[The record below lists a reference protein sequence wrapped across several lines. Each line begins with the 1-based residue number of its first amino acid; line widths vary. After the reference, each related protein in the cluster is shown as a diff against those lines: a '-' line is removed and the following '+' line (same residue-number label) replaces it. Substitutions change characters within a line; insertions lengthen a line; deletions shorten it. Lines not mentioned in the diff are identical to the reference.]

1 MGNCKIFVIS
11 MDTQNS
17 VVVPQIRP
25 EQAMEQLGIKKDAYY
40 EDLKFLDLKANRDS
54 DGKSY
59 LDEEQFQLLVSLRRH
74 VEETGKR
81 DGFQVPGDLAT
92 VAAGDM
98 AAPEPEQIHTEA
110 PQAEQFDIQAIIAE
124 AAELAGSRMTMR
136 EQVVSAIAEQMT
148 FEDLPEAVQSRVQNV
163 RASADPKG
171 QPQKVAAAM
180 LSQWRQQKTVCAA

>member
-1 MGNCKIFVIS
+1 
-11 MDTQNS
+11 
-17 VVVPQIRP
+17 
-25 EQAMEQLGIKKDAYY
+25 MEQLGLKKDAYY
-40 EDLKFLDLKANRDS
+40 GDLKYLGIQAQRDS
-54 DGKSY
+54 EGKSF
-59 LDEEQFQLLVSLRRH
+59 LDEEQFQLLVALRKH

-92 VAAGDM
+92 VAAGEM
-98 AAPEPEQIHTEA
+98 AGQESEPIHTEA
-110 PQAEQFDIQAIIAE
+110 PQAEQFDVQSIISE

-136 EQVVSAIAEQMT
+136 EQVVNAIAEQMT
-148 FEDLPEAVQSRVQNV
+148 FEDLPADVQSKVQNV

>member
-1 MGNCKIFVIS
+1 MGNYKIFVIA

-40 EDLKFLDLKANRDS
+40 EDLKFLDLKAKRDS

-59 LDEEQFQLLVSLRRH
+59 LDEEQFQLLVALRQH
-74 VEETGKR
+74 VEATGKR

-110 PQAEQFDIQAIIAE
+110 PKVEQFDIQAIMAE

-148 FEDLPEAVQSRVQNV
+148 FEDLPESVQSRVQNL

-171 QPQKVAAAM
+171 QPQKVAAAL
-180 LSQWRQQKTVCAA
+180 LSQWRQQKSVCAA

>member
-1 MGNCKIFVIS
+1 MSN
-11 MDTQNS
+11 QNS

-25 EQAMEQLGIKKDAYY
+25 EQAMEQLGLKKDAYY
-40 EDLKFLDLKANRDS
+40 GDLKHLGIQAQRDS
-54 DGKSY
+54 EGKSF
-59 LDEEQFQLLVSLRRH
+59 LDEEQFQLLAALRQH
-74 VEETGKR
+74 VEKTGKR

-92 VAAGDM
+92 VATSDM
-98 AAPEPEQIHTEA
+98 AEPEPEQIHTEA
-110 PQAEQFDIQAIIAE
+110 PKAEQFDIQSIIAE

-148 FEDLPEAVQSRVQNV
+148 FEDLPESVQSKIQNV